1 MGKIFFGLFPKL
13 NNFYTVSILPY
24 FVNRGRK
31 LNSSYNYALM
41 IYNDKWYIK
50 IRKQNKKQPKFPNW
64 V

>member
-24 FVNRGRK
+24 FVNKGRK

-41 IYNDKWYIK
+41 IYK
-50 IRKQNKKQPKFPNW
+50 
-64 V
+64 